1 MITLYKIFMMH
12 FKKIVFLLC
21 NEIIFYTQTV
31 MIFNYTTMWR
41 SHASISIWSIF
52 FKVSFYSLWILSA
65 DININLNCIDTII
78 KEIFNLICFKNV
90 NHMLTTKALFSMA
103 LWNRTT
109 SWNFLTADKKNF
121 YDLPSWNEWM
131 KDKTKIAKKL
141 RNMNGFNGSYKST
154 WNFNKHDIAHSSLY
168 KIVGFAVAKFH
179 ISYTHLHL
187 INIESKFVVISFFSD
202 YIVEL
207 HFENR
212 FSMLS

>member
-1 MITLYKIFMMH
+1 
-12 FKKIVFLLC
+12 
-21 NEIIFYTQTV
+21 
-31 MIFNYTTMWR
+31 
-41 SHASISIWSIF
+41 
-52 FKVSFYSLWILSA
+52 
-65 DININLNCIDTII
+65 
-78 KEIFNLICFKNV
+78 
-90 NHMLTTKALFSMA
+90 
-103 LWNRTT
+103 
-109 SWNFLTADKKNF
+109 
-121 YDLPSWNEWM
+121 M

-212 FSMLS
+212 FSMLSEINFYTYVPTNIIKLIVLKNLE